1 MPITHI
7 SVRGARQHNLRDI
20 SVRIPRNTLT
30 VVTGLS
36 GSGKS
41 SLAFDTIYAE
51 GQRRYV
57 ETLSA
62 YARQFLDQIERPDV
76 DSIEGL
82 SPAISIEQKTTSRSP
97 RSTVGTI
104 TEIYDYLRLLY
115 ASVGTPHCPNCGRPI
130 ARQSAD
136 QIVQRIL
143 ELGRGERVTVM
154 APIVRGRK
162 GEFRDLLDQLD
173 QQGFRAR
180 IDGELMD
187 LSEPVQLDRRKN
199 HTIEAVI
206 DRILLKNPSLP
217 SALSAAAPRL
227 SSKPSVEKRLDAA
240 VSKALQLANGLAL
253 VTITGVEEQLFS
265 SSMACPDC
273 GLDVPK
279 LEPRSFSFNS
289 TFGACPE
296 CHGLGSLY
304 DLDPAKVIT
313 DWSKPLL
320 DGLGPGSTSQY
331 LLKLIHLAADR
342 YKIDLKTPFEDLPPR
357 QQHILVYGPPKTEAP
372 RTGFHGILSFLR
384 DAIDEARS
392 DSYRE
397 SMMSYMSATPC
408 PVCRG
413 KRLRPESLAVKIGGF
428 SIADFTTLP
437 LNRALSAAINLSFTA
452 REALVAE
459 RIRREI
465 VERLEFL
472 CAVGLTYLSL
482 DRNATTLSGGE
493 GQRIRLATQIGSR
506 LRGVLYVL
514 DEPSIGLHQRDNM
527 RLIQALQQLRDLGN
541 TVLVVEHDEDTIRH
555 ADYVLDLGPG
565 AGRLGGYVVAEG
577 TPAQIMACPES
588 LTGRYLSG
596 AATMLQREHPRP
608 LTGKWLTIAGAR
620 EHNLQDVTIR
630 IPLGVITVVTG
641 VSGSGKS
648 TLINDILYRSL
659 AQTIYGSREEPG
671 AHESL
676 TGAEQLDK
684 VVRIDQSPIG
694 RTPRSN
700 PATYTQVFSPIR
712 DLFAML
718 PESRERGYKPGR
730 FSFNVGGGRCEAC
743 QGDGQRRIEMNFMP
757 DVYVQCEVC
766 NGRRYNQETL
776 AVKFKGH
783 SIADI
788 LELTI
793 EDALTVLADVP
804 QVRQKLQTL
813 VDVGLGYVHVGQSAT
828 TLSGGEAQRM
838 KLARELSK
846 RQTGRTLYLLDE
858 PTTGLHFDD
867 VRKLLEVLHR
877 LADLG
882 NSVIIIEHNLDVIRN
897 ADWILDLGPEGG
909 DDGGNIV
916 GQGRPA
922 KIAATPGS
930 YTGQFLARYY
940 TSADG
945 RLEPEG
951 FDEVFAAADSA
962 ETPAAPAF
970 VPERGDSAASI
981 GSLQA
986 EPGKAASR
994 RRTAVKKSSK
1004 KKASPGR
1011 KKTVLP

>member
-1 MPITHI
+1 MAIEHIT
-7 SVRGARQHNLRDI
+7 VRGARQHNLHDI
-20 SVRIPRNTLT
+20 NVRIPRNTLA

-62 YARQFLDQIERPDV
+62 YARQFLDQIEHPDV

-115 ASVGTPHCPNCGRPI
+115 ASIGTPHCPNCGRPI
-130 ARQSAD
+130 ARQTAE
-136 QIVQRIL
+136 QIVQRIM
-143 ELGRGERVTVM
+143 ELGSGERVTVM
-154 APIVRGRK
+154 APVVRGRK
-162 GEFRDLLDQLD
+162 GEFKDLLDEID
-173 QQGFRAR
+173 QQGFRVR
-180 IDGELMD
+180 IDGEIRD
-187 LSEPVQLDRRKN
+187 LSEPVALDRRKN
-199 HTIEAVI
+199 HSIEAII
-206 DRILLKNPSLP
+206 DRVLLKPPGGEGLGAPGLASETRESTKPANS
-217 SALSAAAPRL
+217 SGKLSA
-227 SSKPSVEKRLDAA
+227 EKRLEQA
-240 VSKALQLANGLAL
+240 VSKSLQMANGLVLIAL
-253 VTITGVEEQLFS
+253 SRGEEQLFS

-289 TFGACPE
+289 TYGACPE

-304 DLDPAKVIT
+304 DFDPAKVIT

-320 DGLGPGSTSQY
+320 DGGLGPGSSSQY
-331 LLKLIHLAADR
+331 LLRLVHVAAER
-342 YKIDLKTPFEDLPPR
+342 YKIDLSTPFEDLPPK
-357 QQHILVYGPPKTEAP
+357 QQHILVYGPPKGEAP
-372 RTGFHGILSFLR
+372 RTGFHGILAYLR
-384 DAIDEARS
+384 DSIEEARS
-392 DSYRE
+392 EGFRE
-397 SMMSYMSATPC
+397 YMMGFMSATPC
-408 PVCRG
+408 PACRG
-413 KRLRPESLAVKIGGF
+413 KRLRPESLAVKIGGL
-428 SIADFTTLP
+428 SIADFSALP
-437 LNRALSAAINLSFTA
+437 LNRALSAAINLQFTA
-452 REALVAE
+452 REALIAE

-472 CAVGLTYLSL
+472 CAVGLNYLSL
-482 DRNATTLSGGE
+482 DRNAATLSGGE
-493 GQRIRLATQIGSR
+493 GQRIRLATQIGSK

-514 DEPSIGLHQRDNM
+514 DEPSIGLHQRDNN
-527 RLIQALQQLRDLGN
+527 RLIEALKRLRDLGN

-577 TPAQIMACPES
+577 TPEQIMASPAS
-588 LTGRYLSG
+588 LTGRYLNG
-596 AATMLQREHPRP
+596 EATMIQRDKPRP
-608 LTGKWLTIAGAR
+608 LSGKWLTVTGAR
-620 EHNLQDVTIR
+620 EHNLQDLSIR
-630 IPLGVITVVTG
+630 IPLGVMTVVTG

-659 AQTIYGSREEPG
+659 AREIYGSREEPG
-671 AHESL
+671 AHDEVR
-676 TGAEQLDK
+676 GIDQLDK

-700 PATYTQVFSPIR
+700 PATYTGVFSPIR

-718 PESRERGYKPGR
+718 PESRERGYRPGR
-730 FSFNVGGGRCEAC
+730 FSFNVTGGRCEAC
-743 QGDGQRRIEMNFMP
+743 TGDGQRRIEMNFMP

-776 AVKFKGH
+776 AVKFHGH
-783 SIADI
+783 SIADV
-788 LELTI
+788 LDMTI
-793 EDALTVLADVP
+793 EDALPLLQDVP

-813 VDVGLGYVHVGQSAT
+813 VDVGLGYVHLGQSAT

-877 LADLG
+877 LTDLG
-882 NSVIIIEHNLDVIRN
+882 NSVIIIEHHLDVIRN
-897 ADWILDLGPEGG
+897 ADWVLDLGPEGG
-909 DDGGNIV
+909 EDGGRVV

-922 KIAATPGS
+922 KIAATPES
-930 YTGQFLARYY
+930 YTGQFLRRYY
-940 TSADG
+940 PSSGERLIEMGAEEEEALSASNAEG
-945 RLEPEG
+945 AEHPEI
-951 FDEVFAAADSA
+951 APK
-962 ETPAAPAF
+962 PARNGPT
-970 VPERGDSAASI
+970 RT
-981 GSLQA
+981 
-986 EPGKAASR
+986 GKAAGPAR
-994 RRTAVKKSSK
+994 K
-1004 KKASPGR
+1004 KKTGR
-1011 KKTVLP
+1011 A